1 MDPLD
6 VIDPAPRIAHFRGE
20 RLELRPLTLGDL
32 PAFSRLVRPVVEEF
46 FAGRHPDWQ
55 DDDTL
60 MAIEMLEL
68 HGESII
74 EAAAI
79 ATGKPAAFI
88 AEGKGPAELLD
99 LIRAIVETNRDF
111 FLNLVRVTQ
120 SRRRSRAASGPGPTP
135 STDWSP
141 SATR

>member
-46 FAGRHPDWQ
+46 YGGRHPEWEG
-55 DDDTL
+55 DDTL

-79 ATGKPAAFI
+79 ATGKPAKFI

-99 LIRAIVETNRDF
+99 LIRAIVEINRDF

-120 SRRRSRAASGPGPTP
+120 SRLRARDANGVGPTP
-135 STDWSP
+135 STVSLQP
-141 SATR
+141 VTR